1 MRLQLILTVALT
13 FLASAKPLC
22 AADQPREDLRL
33 SDIDLRRADGNIDLK
48 MNFDFSDLRLGS
60 DREIALIPVIHDDK
74 GNTATMPRVVVAG
87 HNRYIRDLRADNIA
101 PGETLTKPGKTVA
114 YSVSVPFQ
122 PWMENATVSV
132 AEDLCGCGLDL
143 ISSSRR
149 DIALLDFTPRTFTP
163 SFLYMRPTAEVVKTR
178 NIKGSAYIDF
188 RVNRT
193 DINPDYRRNPEEL
206 KKITASIDSI
216 KGDSDITI
224 KTLTIR
230 GFASPEGSLANNER
244 LAKGR
249 TEALASYVNN
259 LYHFPAGVMKTSWV
273 AEDWDGLEAWV
284 KNNEIENRDEILAII
299 ADTSLDPDKRE
310 WRLKSRFPQQYRYL
324 LENVYP
330 GLRHSDYAVDYTIR
344 TFTDPA
350 QIREIAFTAPQK
362 LSLEEFYVA
371 GEKMT
376 PGTPEFNRLWDA
388 ALSVY
393 PSSEVANLNAANAAM
408 ASGNLDRAAAL
419 LAKAGDTPEAI
430 YARGNLAAM
439 RGDYTAARQL
449 LVKAQ
454 QQGLTQASD
463 AITQL
468 DEYTDWLNRN
478 GKL

>member
-1 MRLQLILTVALT
+1 MAETLVPADSRVKEISIDRSAHELTVSMT
-13 FLASAKPLC
+13 V
-22 AADQPREDLRL
+22 DL
-33 SDIDLRRADGNIDLK
+33 SDMKIK
-48 MNFDFSDLRLGS
+48 S
-60 DREIALIPVIHDDK
+60 DRELSLIPVIHSGD
-74 GNTATMPRVVVAG
+74 NSVSLPRIIVAG
-87 HNRYIRDLRADNIA
+87 HNRYIQNERKRPLL
-101 PGETLTKPGKTVA
+101 PGETLTKPGKTVV
-114 YSVSVPFQ
+114 YSASVPFQ
-122 PWMENATVSV
+122 PWMEKATVSV

-273 AEDWDGLEAWV
+273 AEDWDGLEAWI
-284 KNNEIENRDEILAII
+284 KNNEIENRDEILAIV
-299 ADTSLDPDKRE
+299 ADTSLNPDKRE